1 MKRTSHRNLNENKLK
16 FTSNTCSSRKLFVQA
31 SSRYSQGKEN
41 GINTTE
47 ANSLL
52 SLVKYL
58 ETILVNQP
66 ALQKILKRSDELI
79 PKFERAFALKKNRKE
94 MHILP
99 EWSAITVNV
108 KIISI

>member
-1 MKRTSHRNLNENKLK
+1 MKTKLK
-16 FTSNTCSSRKLFVQA
+16 FASNTSNSRKLFVQA
-31 SSRYSQGKEN
+31 SSRYSQGKQN

-66 ALQKILKRSDELI
+66 ALQKIWKRSYKLI
-79 PKFERAFALKKNRKE
+79 SNFERSFTLKTTGRRCTSYQNG
-94 MHILP
+94 LQ
-99 EWSAITVNV
+99 
-108 KIISI
+108 